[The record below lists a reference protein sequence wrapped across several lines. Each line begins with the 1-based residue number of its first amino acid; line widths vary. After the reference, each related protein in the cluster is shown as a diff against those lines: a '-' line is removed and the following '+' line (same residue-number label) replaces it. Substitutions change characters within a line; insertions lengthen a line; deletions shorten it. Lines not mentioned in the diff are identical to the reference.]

1 MEKTLIVETIECRR
15 RREDQR
21 MRWLY
26 GISDSMD
33 MNVGKF
39 QELVRYRE
47 DWLVAVHK
55 VVKNQTQLGDWT
67 AITISYLYICFPGG
81 SLAKNLPASA
91 GDIGL
96 IPELERSPG
105 EGNDSPRQYSCMPNL
120 MDRGAWRATVDVVA
134 KDSDSLATKQQQQWQ
149 IPWYVYIF
157 QYIYIL
163 DHWLCVHLI
172 CQRRDKPF
180 LWKEQHQ
187 FTRSSTSLYTS
198 KTHHCQIL

>member
-55 VVKNQTQLGDWT
+55 VVKNQTQLGD
-67 AITISYLYICFPGG
+67 
-81 SLAKNLPASA
+81 
-91 GDIGL
+91 
-96 IPELERSPG
+96 
-105 EGNDSPRQYSCMPNL
+105 
-120 MDRGAWRATVDVVA
+120 
-134 KDSDSLATKQQQQWQ
+134 
-149 IPWYVYIF
+149 
-157 QYIYIL
+157 
-163 DHWLCVHLI
+163 
-172 CQRRDKPF
+172 
-180 LWKEQHQ
+180 
-187 FTRSSTSLYTS
+187 
-198 KTHHCQIL
+198 